1 MTLRD
6 AYGNIIDQVTY
17 NDDLPWP
24 EQADGQG
31 SFLKL
36 VSLDLDNSLASSW
49 VAVDDVSQNL
59 TISQH
64 NLDSFVSIFPN
75 PVSSVLRINTS
86 LSRIVGV
93 KLFSINGKL
102 FKNLQFNSN
111 QIRIDLN
118 AFENGIYLLEI
129 QTENTVL
136 TKKIIKK

>member
-1 MTLRD
+1 M
-6 AYGNIIDQVTY
+6 
-17 NDDLPWP
+17 
-24 EQADGQG
+24 
-31 SFLKL
+31 
-36 VSLDLDNSLASSW
+36 
-49 VAVDDVSQNL
+49 
-59 TISQH
+59 
-64 NLDSFVSIFPN
+64 
-75 PVSSVLRINTS
+75 SSVLRINTS